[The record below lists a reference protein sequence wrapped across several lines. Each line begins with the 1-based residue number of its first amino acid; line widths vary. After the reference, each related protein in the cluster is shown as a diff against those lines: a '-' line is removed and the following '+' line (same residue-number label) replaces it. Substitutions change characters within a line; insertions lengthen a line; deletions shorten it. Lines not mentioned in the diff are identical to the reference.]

1 MNYKESIQET
11 IHRLDKELRE
21 ISLKIH
27 DDPELG
33 DQEHHAYALLTNYLE
48 KNGFKITYKA
58 AGLETAFMAE
68 FSNSHSGRRVGFCCE
83 YDALP
88 GTCLWT

>member
-1 MNYKESIQET
+1 
-11 IHRLDKELRE
+11 
-21 ISLKIH
+21 
-27 DDPELG
+27 
-33 DQEHHAYALLTNYLE
+33 LTNYLE
-48 KNGFKITYKA
+48 KNGFKLTYKA

-88 GTCLWT
+88 GYKNILKEIHVSELI

>member
-1 MNYKESIQET
+1 MFNIQQ
-11 IHRLDKELRE
+11 
-21 ISLKIH
+21 IH

-33 DQEHHAYALLTNYLE
+33 DQEHHAYILLTNYLE
-48 KNGFKITYKA
+48 KNGFKLTHKA

-88 GTCLWT
+88 GYKIILKEIHVSELI

>member
-1 MNYKESIQET
+1 MNLQVKQSITET
-11 IHRLDKELRE
+11 IQSLDRELRE

-33 DQEHHAYALLTNYLE
+33 NREFNAYHLLTDYLA
-48 KNGFKITYKA
+48 KKGFKMTYKA

-68 FSNSHSGRRVGFCCE
+68 FSNDLTGRRVGFCCE

-88 GTCLWT
+88 G